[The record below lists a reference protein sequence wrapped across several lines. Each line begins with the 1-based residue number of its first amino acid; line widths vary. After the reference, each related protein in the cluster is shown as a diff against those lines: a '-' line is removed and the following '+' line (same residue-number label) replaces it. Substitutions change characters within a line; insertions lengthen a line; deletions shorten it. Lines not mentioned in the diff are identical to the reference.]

1 MRKSAS
7 WMMVDKC
14 IIIDITGDQ
23 FNGRSTFL
31 NYNKSAYVG
40 QGDDFHRLFE
50 VEDRDI
56 HVHQGLSALGG
67 FCAPRLWDL
76 YSKILKYI

>member
-1 MRKSAS
+1 MEVYPRDRLLE
-7 WMMVDKC
+7 MEDVHFGERVF
-14 IIIDITGDQ
+14 IIG
-23 FNGRSTFL
+23 
-31 NYNKSAYVG
+31 
-40 QGDDFHRLFE
+40 

-76 YSKILKYI
+76 YRKILKYI